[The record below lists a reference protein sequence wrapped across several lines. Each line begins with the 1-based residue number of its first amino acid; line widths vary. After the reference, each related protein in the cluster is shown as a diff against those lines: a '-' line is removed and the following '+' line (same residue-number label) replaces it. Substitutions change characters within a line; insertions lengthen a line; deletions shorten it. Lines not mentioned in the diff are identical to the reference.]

1 MAKCKHCSA
10 PLPSKSIIC
19 EYCGVRND
27 IELHKNSIG
36 VKLPKSKRI
45 CPDCLTYLD
54 SIDIGKSSRFIVE
67 KCERCFGLFFD
78 HHELEKL
85 LEESVSASY
94 WIDLPKLHSLLQHP
108 LHQDRVLYRK
118 CPECSNIM
126 QRKNYLNRSGVIMDV
141 CADHGIWLDA
151 GELKQI
157 QEWTALGGKHNAL
170 KAELDEKHRH
180 NRAKQRKRHNAHRKS
195 HYDDM
200 IIDSNAINDAIDMVS
215 SLFRFGRYKI

>member
-27 IELHKNSIG
+27 IELHKISIG
-36 VKLPKSKRI
+36 AKLPKSQRI

-54 SIDIGKSSRFIVE
+54 SIDIGKNSRFIVE

-85 LEESVSASY
+85 LEERVSASY
-94 WIDLPKLHSLLQHP
+94 WIDSHKLHSLLQHP

-157 QEWTALGGKHNAL
+157 EEWTALGGKHNAL
-170 KAELDEKHRH
+170 KDELDEKHRH

-200 IIDSNAINDAIDMVS
+200 IIDSNTINDAIDMVS
-215 SLFRFGRYKI
+215 SLFRFGRFKI